1 MSTIDATKVVSKDQ
15 FDAEVAAAFANVER
29 LETPAE
35 ETKILAGLLGVSADT
50 VGPTAVGFPK
60 GSETCANCSRTFTF
74 LDVAETGL
82 KVAHSKEFM
91 VGVMTGKHGYLVN
104 TGSQPFNCHN
114 CGTKTGKGGLYC
126 CITYTCKP

>member
-1 MSTIDATKVVSKDQ
+1 MSTIDAKVVSKDQ
-15 FDAEVAAAFANVER
+15 FDARVAADFAKVER
-29 LETPAE
+29 IETSAE

-60 GSETCANCSRTFTF
+60 GDETCTNCARAFTF

-91 VGVMTGKHGYLVN
+91 VGAITGKHGYLVN
-104 TGSQPFNCHN
+104 TGSQPFSCHK
-114 CGTKTGKGGLYC
+114 CGTENRRGGYC
-126 CITYTCKP
+126 YVCPGYECGP